1 MEANCEE
8 KSKNIAKSQGVNDNV
23 EKNSNT
29 ILSVTEV
36 HTIKIILGKEN
47 HSMKIYLTIW
57 SIVRKIIH

>member
-8 KSKNIAKSQGVNDNV
+8 RSKNIARSQEVNDNV

>member
-1 MEANCEE
+1 MEANCGE